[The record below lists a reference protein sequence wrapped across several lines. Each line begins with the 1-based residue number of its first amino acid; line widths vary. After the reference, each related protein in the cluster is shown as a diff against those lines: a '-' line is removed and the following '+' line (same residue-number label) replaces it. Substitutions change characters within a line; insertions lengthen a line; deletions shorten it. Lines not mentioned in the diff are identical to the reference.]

1 MSDLAFGLRLTALG
15 MGIIFGLLALLWAGL
30 NGLGRLDAWL
40 VARARAREEEAP
52 EEDEDEAGGA
62 RPAAAPGEEE
72 PSPELL
78 AAVAIAVATH
88 AALVRREAAP
98 TQRAFQPGS
107 QLFASRWLAAGRTR
121 QTRSYGSHGRT

>member
-1 MSDLAFGLRLTALG
+1 MGDLAFGFRLAGLG

-30 NGLGRLDAWL
+30 VLIGRLDAAL
-40 VARARAREEEAP
+40 VAREQAREAE
-52 EEDEDEAGGA
+52 GGGEPASAA
-62 RPAAAPGEEE
+62 RDAGEERL
-72 PSPELL
+72 PPEVL

-98 TQRAFQPGS
+98 SQRAHQPGS

-121 QTRSYGSHGRT
+121 QTRAYGSHGRT

>member
-1 MSDLAFGLRLTALG
+1 MHDLAFGLRIAALG

-30 NGLGRLDAWL
+30 VLIGRLDAAL
-40 VARARAREEEAP
+40 VARE
-52 EEDEDEAGGA
+52 EAGGGA
-62 RPAAAPGEEE
+62 PGPAARDAGEEQL
-72 PSPELL
+72 PPEAL

-98 TQRAFQPGS
+98 SQRAHQPGS

-121 QTRSYGSHGRT
+121 QTRAYGSHGRT